1 MYSVCLIVILLLIV
15 LLYSFTIEENIN
27 ILCCIIII
35 LLLNSLFYKKSYEKY
50 SNNYISI
57 SDLQD
62 SYSNKLN
69 DKIVDWNKE
78 NNRNNEANFT
88 NIKIY
93 SSKFKDLPKR
103 VTCENIKI
111 NDKDIT
117 VSEFTKILNKIQI
130 INNPN

>member
-35 LLLNSLFYKKSYEKY
+35 LLLNSLFYKKSYENY
-50 SNNYISI
+50 SHNYSSI

-62 SYSNKLN
+62 SYYNKLN
-69 DKIVDWNKE
+69 DTWNDYDKYK
-78 NNRNNEANFT
+78 NGNEEAKFT

-93 SSKFKDLPKR
+93 SSKYKDIPNG
-103 VTCENIKI
+103 VTCKNIKI

-117 VSEFTKILNKIQI
+117 VSEFTKILNKIED
-130 INNPN
+130 INIPK

>member
-35 LLLNSLFYKKSYEKY
+35 LLLNSLFYKKSYENY
-50 SNNYISI
+50 SNNYRSI
-57 SDLQD
+57 SELQD
-62 SYSNKLN
+62 SYYNKLN
-69 DKIVDWNKE
+69 ETIYDYDKYK
-78 NNRNNEANFT
+78 NRNEEAKFT

-93 SSKFKDLPKR
+93 SSKYKNINKG
-103 VTCENIKI
+103 VTCKNIKI

-117 VSEFTKILNKIQI
+117 VGEFTKILNKIED
-130 INNPN
+130 INIPK